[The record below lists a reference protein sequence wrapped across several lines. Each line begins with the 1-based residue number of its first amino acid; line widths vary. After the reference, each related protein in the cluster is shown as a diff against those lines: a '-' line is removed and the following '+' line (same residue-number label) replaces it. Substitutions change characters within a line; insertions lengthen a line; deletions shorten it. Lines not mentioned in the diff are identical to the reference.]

1 MGKISICLGI
11 YTESFADSENS
22 SAYLYKTAYKA
33 IASFLYANPDFP
45 FSFFFTGTVLEWL
58 QKTHKEYLVIIEELI
73 SRKQVEI
80 LGGAYYNAILP
91 LLPHID
97 RVGQIEYLNT
107 FQRKVFKKRP
117 KGAWLF
123 TSAWENS
130 MISSLT
136 SGSMEYALLDYTLF
150 ASENEKKAYQPAIT
164 DDLGKSILI
173 LPSHSDLI
181 NIETSAESFFA
192 QIAEKVPENTENA
205 NVCCFFS
212 IEKLQKLLENRFFAQ
227 IDEYLKNNPDCNFEL
242 SLPYK
247 SVKSSVRLN
256 KICIAS
262 GISRSAA
269 LWAQQPFVQAAKLNA
284 RITTQDFLLL
294 YPEILNL
301 YSRMLYTSAMT
312 NQCHGDKMRKKAAKQ
327 MIWQA
332 QCGEVYN
339 YLGKNGISN
348 QFLRQKTYQTL
359 IQTEKLAREAGNFSE
374 SIGSLDLNCDGIKE
388 YVAQFDQYSAF
399 LSKLGGSIYEF
410 DAFECNHN
418 FANLLCG
425 NFQRK
430 FFTDYLASEKEF
442 EALCKGENLAA
453 APVLCQNLYSET
465 KFDRIKKCVKLESDV
480 RFGKNATIK
489 ILKEFKF
496 TKDSVRV
503 DYKMANT
510 GDKPLVAW
518 FVVENNFSFADNS
531 EENLSADCS
540 GETFLQKFSGKNA
553 FCRQKEDIFYVRLND
568 LQNESCFT
576 ISSSNPAG
584 FYSYPN
590 YENQLYSATSAG
602 LFWKASILPGQVFSR
617 TITMYMK
624 FSQTEKKL
632 GKK

>member
-1 MGKISICLGI
+1 MGKISICLGV
-11 YTESFADSENS
+11 YTESTCDSENS
-22 SAYLYKTAYKA
+22 SAILYKTAYKP

-45 FSFFFTGTVLEWL
+45 FSFFFSGPVLEWL
-58 QKTHKEYLVIIEELI
+58 QKAHKEYFVIIEELI
-73 SRKQVEI
+73 NRKQVEI
-80 LGGAYYNAILP
+80 LGGAYYNALLP
-91 LLPHID
+91 LLPHLD
-97 RVGQIEYLNT
+97 RVGQIEFLNA

-136 SGSMEYALLDYTLF
+136 SGSMEYAVLDYTLF
-150 ASENEKKAYQPAIT
+150 ASENEKKAYQPAIA

-173 LPSHSDLI
+173 LPSHSDLMDT
-181 NIETSAESFFA
+181 ETDAESFFT
-192 QIAEKVPENTENA
+192 QIMEKVPENTENA

-212 IEKLQKLLENRFFAQ
+212 IEKLQKLLENGFFAQ
-227 IDEYLKNNPDCNFEL
+227 IAEYLKNKPDCNLEL

-247 SVKSSVRLN
+247 SVKAAVKPN
-256 KICIAS
+256 KISVAS

-269 LWAQQPFVQAAKLNA
+269 LWAQQPFVKASKLST
-284 RITTQDFLLL
+284 RKTSQDFLLL

-301 YSRMLYTSAMT
+301 YSRMLYTATLT
-312 NQCHGDKMRKKAAKQ
+312 NQCHSDKMRKKAAKQ
-327 MIWQA
+327 MLWQA
-332 QCGEVYN
+332 QCGEIYN
-339 YLGKNGISN
+339 YLGKDGISS

-359 IQTEKLAREAGNFSE
+359 IQTEKLAREAGNFTE
-374 SIGSLDLNCDGIKE
+374 TIGTLDVNCDGVKE

-399 LSKLGGSIYEF
+399 LSKLGGTIYEF
-410 DAFECNHN
+410 DAFECCKN
-418 FANLLCG
+418 FANLMCT
-425 NFQRK
+425 NIQRK
-430 FFTDYLASEKEF
+430 IFTDYLATEKEF
-442 EALCKGENLAA
+442 EALSSGENLLSV
-453 APVLCQNLYSET
+453 PVLSQNLYSET
-465 KFDRIKKCVKLESDV
+465 KFDRIKKCVKLEADAK
-480 RFGKNATIK
+480 FGKNASLK

-518 FVVENNFSFADNS
+518 FIVENNFSFADNS
-531 EENLSADCS
+531 EENLNADCS
-540 GETFLQKFSGKNA
+540 GETFLQKFSGKSA

-568 LQNESCFT
+568 LPNESCFT

-590 YENQLYSATSAG
+590 YENQQYSATSAG

-617 TITMYMK
+617 TITMYIKFGQKDKK
-624 FSQTEKKL
+624 FSKK
-632 GKK
+632 